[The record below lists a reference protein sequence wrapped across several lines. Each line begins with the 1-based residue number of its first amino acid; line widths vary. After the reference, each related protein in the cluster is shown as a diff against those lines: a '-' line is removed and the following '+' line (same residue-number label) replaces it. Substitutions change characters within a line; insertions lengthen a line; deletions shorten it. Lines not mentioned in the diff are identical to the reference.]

1 MRGET
6 ESTRQV
12 ISVWVRDPR
21 IQKNDFWHAYIDYE
35 ICLHTDSVCFT
46 KKISSVRRRYSEFVW
61 LRQKLQANSM
71 LMVQLP
77 ELPPKNPF
85 FSLNNAQQI
94 TERMKG
100 LQKFLEQILQSPLL
114 LSDSCLHLFLQSQL
128 SVSNIEACVAGRTT
142 YSVAQA
148 VQHSGLRRFHSDEDL
163 QHVSM
168 SCDSDSDSLECR
180 NPEHKIK
187 GLAISKAKRT
197 ASLDLTGTSPE
208 EMLSCSS
215 GST

>member
-1 MRGET
+1 MQ
-6 ESTRQV
+6 QV

-35 ICLHTDSVCFT
+35 ICLHTNSVCFT
-46 KKISSVRRRYSEFVW
+46 KKISCVRRRFSEFVW

-85 FSLNNAQQI
+85 FSMNNAQQI
-94 TERMKG
+94 SERMKG
-100 LQKFLEQILQSPLL
+100 LQKFLEKILLNPLL

-128 SVSNIEACVAGRTT
+128 IVSKIEACAAGRTH

-148 VQHSGLRRFHSDEDL
+148 VQCCGHRRLKFDVDSQTD
-163 QHVSM
+163 VSM
-168 SCDSDSDSLECR
+168 SCDSDSDRYQCR
-180 NPEHKIK
+180 DAEPQMTD
-187 GLAISKAKRT
+187 LATNKTEST
-197 ASLDLTGTSPE
+197 ASLDFMGSSQE
-208 EMLSCSS
+208 ENLSCSS
-215 GST
+215 SST